1 MGRLSTHVSRVTRTA
16 TSDEETDLDGR
27 CPGYVFRSRAACAAR
42 VAQQNN
48 DMGSCTGQG
57 SRMSQC
63 FPSFWGSVL
72 CRNPRYR
79 VLRIAM
85 ISQGMTCSP
94 HIAVNPCPLVH
105 GIHAIL
111 SHVHVFDSH
120 QSRVPALRS
129 ADVVSFGQLALTES
143 ALAKTTLPTAPA
155 PTLLYRDE
163 NLHTLQREVRARWDA
178 WALDCRSFCF
188 NRAAFICRNE
198 NSESALSSFFLPST
212 LTSPGK
218 YKLERRSSSKS
229 RKTCEAQAELQ
240 VLCHLHHLGIKK
252 SNILSVKKSIG
263 TVSNQSETKRIH
275 WGPAWS
281 STWRPC
287 FNLEFPRYCA
297 GFHSSTLRIILRIRA
312 ESLKAST
319 AWSWGAP
326 LSSSSHELNLQGSYG
341 SYGVKLGP
349 PILRKND
356 DSPPIVSK

>member
-1 MGRLSTHVSRVTRTA
+1 MGRLSTHVSRVTRSA

-27 CPGYVFRSRAACAAR
+27 CRGYVFRSRAACAAR

-57 SRMSQC
+57 NRMSQC

-111 SHVHVFDSH
+111 IHVHVFDSH

-163 NLHTLQREVRARWDA
+163 NLHTLQREVRAR
-178 WALDCRSFCF
+178 
-188 NRAAFICRNE
+188 
-198 NSESALSSFFLPST
+198 
-212 LTSPGK
+212 
-218 YKLERRSSSKS
+218 
-229 RKTCEAQAELQ
+229 
-240 VLCHLHHLGIKK
+240 
-252 SNILSVKKSIG
+252 
-263 TVSNQSETKRIH
+263 
-275 WGPAWS
+275 
-281 STWRPC
+281 
-287 FNLEFPRYCA
+287 
-297 GFHSSTLRIILRIRA
+297 
-312 ESLKAST
+312 
-319 AWSWGAP
+319 
-326 LSSSSHELNLQGSYG
+326 
-341 SYGVKLGP
+341 
-349 PILRKND
+349 
-356 DSPPIVSK
+356 